1 MNTGLRN
8 GVNVMKKLAL
18 IVVLGIVPVWAQQ
31 IKFPASFDKLAE
43 KAVDVDDV
51 TVDPAMLQ
59 LAGKSL
65 KGGAVSGLKGIQV
78 KSFKFA
84 SEGQYSEA
92 DVEPIRAQLAAAP
105 WVRVVQ
111 VRSKKDRE
119 NVEVYIRKE
128 GDKAVGLVVIA
139 AEPKELTIV
148 SIDGP
153 IDLKQLGQ
161 LGGSFKIPELPV
173 GEKTEP
179 PKP

>member
-1 MNTGLRN
+1 
-8 GVNVMKKLAL
+8 MKNLVL
-18 IVVLGIVPVWAQQ
+18 IAVLGIAPVWGQQ

-43 KAVDVDDV
+43 KAVDVEDV

-59 LAGKSL
+59 LAGKSI

-92 DVEPIRAQLAAAP
+92 DIEPVRSQLAAPP

-111 VRSKKDRE
+111 VSSKKDRE
-119 NVEVYIRKE
+119 HVEIYIRKE
-128 GDKAVGLVVIA
+128 GDKAAGMAVIA

-148 SIDGP
+148 HIDGP

-161 LGGSFKIPELPV
+161 LGGSFKIPELP
-173 GEKTEP
+173 
-179 PKP
+179 KP